1 MRTLRLVLTS
11 LSFMLCL
18 TSPSLAATLEW
29 DRNAE
34 PDMKEYQIWAC
45 FTPSCVLVKSAST
58 LQPGTITQPAVGV
71 TPRYVI
77 DLVGMEGSLAVSAR
91 DLAMNES
98 GLSVPVNFDQRAPTV
113 PSNPRLTP

>member
-1 MRTLRLVLTS
+1 MKTLLAI
-11 LSFMLCL
+11 LCL
-18 TSPSLAATLEW
+18 LVFHVEHSLAATLEW

-34 PDMKEYQIWAC
+34 PDMKEYQVWAC

-58 LQPGTITQPAVGV
+58 LQPGLVTQPASGV

-77 DLVGMEGSLAVSAR
+77 DLAGKEGSLAVSAR
-91 DLAMNES
+91 DLGMNES
-98 GLSVPVNFDQRAPTV
+98 GLSVPINFDQLAPTV